1 MVFGGDN
8 RSRPTRVPRVTVID
22 HGFERLLLV
31 VPADGMPLIR
41 QALNAIVE
49 ECGGSES
56 TRAVREGCALLLLA
70 ADYLAGLPYPV
81 VSLHDLPM
89 AGLNLPKNLS
99 ENTTGA
105 ELAVFFYKC
114 VERVSGDPTEWL
126 SQRAIDMAIAEDPV
140 LSQKHQLA
148 EAEKEAQAA
157 KSQVADLLKQL
168 ELVRQELEQA
178 KRS

>member
-1 MVFGGDN
+1 M
-8 RSRPTRVPRVTVID
+8 TVID

-70 ADYLAGLPYPV
+70 ADYLAGLPHPV

-99 ENTTGA
+99 KETTDA

-114 VERVSGDPTEWL
+114 AERADCDPAVWL
-126 SQRAIDMAIAEDPV
+126 SQKAIGIAIAEDPV

-157 KSQVADLLKQL
+157 KQQVAELLAQMEAMK
-168 ELVRQELEQA
+168 QELDQI
-178 KRS
+178 KQS